1 MDRPWL
7 GAASR
12 RAAGECACECVSV
25 GLPSCWPAYWTSR
38 RQGLAGPPPLEHRPT
53 ARPVMS
59 SGQFEKAEI
68 SLLKE
73 DGKVASRH
81 MFGFEISKD

>member
-1 MDRPWL
+1 MWCGPTQLLAGLLDEQEAGL
-7 GAASR
+7 GK
-12 RAAGECACECVSV
+12 
-25 GLPSCWPAYWTSR
+25 
-38 RQGLAGPPPLEHRPT
+38 LAGPPPLEHRPT

>member
-1 MDRPWL
+1 M
-7 GAASR
+7 
-12 RAAGECACECVSV
+12 
-25 GLPSCWPAYWTSR
+25 
-38 RQGLAGPPPLEHRPT
+38 AGPPPLEHRPT

-68 SLLKE
+68 SLLRE
-73 DGKVASRH
+73 DVKDASRH

>member
-81 MFGFEISKD
+81 MFGFEIP